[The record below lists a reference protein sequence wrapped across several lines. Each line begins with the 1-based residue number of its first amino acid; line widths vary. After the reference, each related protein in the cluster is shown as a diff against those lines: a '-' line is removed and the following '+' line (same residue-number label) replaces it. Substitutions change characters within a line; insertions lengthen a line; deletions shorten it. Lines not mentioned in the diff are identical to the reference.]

1 MESRLLRARIGTSQR
16 LISRAH
22 SLLKIRVAK
31 RSLAKRTF
39 GLKNWHPVKTNHRR
53 SSRVCENSCE
63 PTDKSRAAGVPLW
76 IISLDL
82 SKAFHTVNWEH
93 AVGSFASTKNF
104 KPIDLDFTVP
114 LFFSTRLF
122 GRRTFSS
129 KDCFTGQSPGML
141 ARTMLAIFIPAAPGC
156 A

>member
-1 MESRLLRARIGTSQR
+1 MNIRTSGQAVESRLLRARIGTSQR

-82 SKAFHTVNWEH
+82 SKAFHTVNWNTLWEALRRQKISNQSIWILQCLYFFH
-93 AVGSFASTKNF
+93 APFRPQNV
-104 KPIDLDFTVP
+104 
-114 LFFSTRLF
+114 
-122 GRRTFSS
+122 
-129 KDCFTGQSPGML
+129 Q
-141 ARTMLAIFIPAAPGC
+141 
-156 A
+156 